1 MTSAVVFALDGA
13 GLIDRVVTEG
23 QLSGLVNKG
32 LVVGEASPEAADGGP
47 LALLDS
53 GDMISLD
60 VAKREV
66 NLEVAQEELA
76 KRNTGPNL
84 RRAACARLSR
94 HLPAAGAAGAQGR
107 DAHMKTLTEERRE
120 TKVYGEFDVVVV
132 GGGPAGI
139 AAAVAAGRSGRS
151 TLLIER
157 YGFLGGAGTAAGL
170 STFCG
175 LHANVHGE
183 HKRVIRGICDDVLEG
198 LRAWTRCARPIF
210 RCRSASRRRLTTSR
224 PTRSWPT
231 GCCSGQTSSRC
242 SMPWPGAS
250 MASGNR
256 IDAVIVETKSG
267 RRAVRGR
274 IFIDCSGDGDL
285 AAWAGAPSSS
295 ATAGATCSIPS
306 TMYRICGV
314 DPEKAG
320 EAWERIPELMEKAER
335 SGRRFRAGSRSCARS
350 PTRSSGAPTLRR
362 SGTPTAA
369 R

>member
-1 MTSAVVFALDGA
+1 MASFRGPANIFHSREEALEAIKRDAVKPGEVVVLRGLGVRGGPGLAMTSAVVFALDGA
-13 GLIDRVVTEG
+13 GLIDRVAVVTEG

-66 NLEVAQEELA
+66 NLEVTQEELA
-76 KRNTGPNL
+76 KENTGPDL
-84 RRAACARLSR
+84 RRAGCARLSR
-94 HLPAAGAAGAQGR
+94 HLAGAAGAQGR
-107 DAHMKTLTEERRE
+107 DAHAKTLTEERRE

-198 LRAWTRCARPIF
+198 LARMDALRAPPFGAEAHPGAGLRHLGLQDRGRP
-210 RCRSASRRRLTTSR
+210 S
-224 PTRSWPT
+224 
-231 GCCSGQTSSRC
+231 CCSGQTSSRC
-242 SMPWPGAS
+242 SMPWPWAH
-250 MASGNR
+250 R
-256 IDAVIVETKSG
+256 WP
-267 RRAVRGR
+267 RATG
-274 IFIDCSGDGDL
+274 
-285 AAWAGAPSSS
+285 
-295 ATAGATCSIPS
+295 S
-306 TMYRICGV
+306 T
-314 DPEKAG
+314 P
-320 EAWERIPELMEKAER
+320 
-335 SGRRFRAGSRSCARS
+335 
-350 PTRSSGAPTLRR
+350 
-362 SGTPTAA
+362 
-369 R
+369 